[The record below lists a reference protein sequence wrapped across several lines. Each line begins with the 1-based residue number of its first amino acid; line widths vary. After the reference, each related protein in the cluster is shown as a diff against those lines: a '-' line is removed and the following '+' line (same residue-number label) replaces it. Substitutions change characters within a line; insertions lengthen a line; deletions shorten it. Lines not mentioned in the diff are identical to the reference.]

1 VTSTLRILQCAIDC
15 HKLPR
20 QRRAARLKPPF
31 HLLKVRQHSA
41 KNGADDKDAADED
54 AAEQHEQRPADDEAC
69 VAEDEGV
76 NMTHHFVHKN
86 LGGDRTLRF
95 KSVVLVAVL

>member
-1 VTSTLRILQCAIDC
+1 MTSTLRILQCAIDC

-31 HLLKVRQHSA
+31 YLLKVRQHSA
-41 KNGADDKDAADED
+41 KNGADDKEAADED

-69 VAEDEGV
+69 VAEEEGV
-76 NMTHHFVHKN
+76 NMTQHFLSQVERS
-86 LGGDRTLRF
+86 D
-95 KSVVLVAVL
+95 S